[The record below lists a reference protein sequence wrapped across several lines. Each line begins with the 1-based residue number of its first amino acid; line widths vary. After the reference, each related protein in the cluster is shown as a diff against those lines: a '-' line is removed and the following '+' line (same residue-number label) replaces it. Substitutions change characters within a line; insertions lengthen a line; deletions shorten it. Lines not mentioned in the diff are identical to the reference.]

1 MGKEERGQKMW
12 LFRVKTFIES
22 RYTVQL
28 QARKQRKP
36 CLAPSTGHFNAA
48 VEVRESGKWF
58 LCTLEKKGQFMR
70 AANRG
75 CSEVCLQAWR
85 GQRSCF
91 TVRGGGL
98 LGAGM

>member
-48 VEVRESGKWF
+48 VEVRVREMVFVHPGKERAIHESRK
-58 LCTLEKKGQFMR
+58 Q
-70 AANRG
+70 
-75 CSEVCLQAWR
+75 
-85 GQRSCF
+85 
-91 TVRGGGL
+91 GL
-98 LGAGM
+98 L